1 MSTTSS
7 RYRKPIIEQFED
19 RRLLAIDIDLD
30 QTTGPTIEQYGWD
43 IKGGANIRDQSRSD
57 WYHSTGANIFRVPFF
72 PTAHNQDGTIDE
84 SDYANQL
91 RDINL
96 VRNSNPQIKI
106 FASLKLRGADTF
118 PAWMETG
125 ESCRIFSHNV
135 FKPDVESY
143 TDALVDYIE
152 YFHQNGI
159 KIDAFGL
166 NNEVENCLTPSRYTD
181 VVQSLRSK
189 LANSPIPPEYRS
201 FDLVGPDAFRVSTGA
216 SYVGDLANPDD
227 VIDIAGIHFYA
238 GSSDASF
245 ELNANRVDPDDI
257 GGVAQ
262 PTSWQEQKSAITSIA
277 VELTEPAVVVRD
289 DITLTNLGLDGGVNP
304 HVITLEEGQLAV
316 VGKTLTI
323 SFPDNDLPEG
333 VYQLELSES
342 IENGNGLGLDGNGDG
357 IAGDP
362 FVIRGS
368 QSNGF
373 YKLLADWNG
382 DFGVSVFDFTTFS
395 YWFGH
400 GTDVAPSY
408 VDLSGDEG
416 VSVFDFTGFANNFG
430 KGVNFPAALAGIP
443 VGVGQSNGLGGHVE
457 PIQRTPLDRS
467 VNHRPVNQHLV
478 NARDVH
484 DLAML
489 EVLHEWNIADGHLLD
504 REVVAFVERENVLPL
519 TFIPAVDDDAQLFSV

>member
-1 MSTTSS
+1 
-7 RYRKPIIEQFED
+7 
-19 RRLLAIDIDLD
+19 
-30 QTTGPTIEQYGWD
+30 
-43 IKGGANIRDQSRSD
+43 
-57 WYHSTGANIFRVPFF
+57 
-72 PTAHNQDGTIDE
+72 
-84 SDYANQL
+84 
-91 RDINL
+91 
-96 VRNSNPQIKI
+96 
-106 FASLKLRGADTF
+106 
-118 PAWMETG
+118 
-125 ESCRIFSHNV
+125 
-135 FKPDVESY
+135 
-143 TDALVDYIE
+143 
-152 YFHQNGI
+152 
-159 KIDAFGL
+159 
-166 NNEVENCLTPSRYTD
+166 
-181 VVQSLRSK
+181 
-189 LANSPIPPEYRS
+189 
-201 FDLVGPDAFRVSTGA
+201 
-216 SYVGDLANPDD
+216 
-227 VIDIAGIHFYA
+227 
-238 GSSDASF
+238 
-245 ELNANRVDPDDI
+245 
-257 GGVAQ
+257 
-262 PTSWQEQKSAITSIA
+262 
-277 VELTEPAVVVRD
+277 
-289 DITLTNLGLDGGVNP
+289 
-304 HVITLEEGQLAV
+304 
-316 VGKTLTI
+316 
-323 SFPDNDLPEG
+323 
-333 VYQLELSES
+333 
-342 IENGNGLGLDGNGDG
+342 
-357 IAGDP
+357 
-362 FVIRGS
+362 VIRGS